1 MHNFF
6 ISFLKSFTNFSL
18 YFLQIPKISTFIA
31 VKKNSSNLFPELFS
45 FSIELSNPTT
55 KHLYFYLG
63 LSYKQ
68 KVLQMKSFL
77 SFLFFSHKDL
87 LTAWDFTLHLT
98 KSIKFNKWNWTA
110 TNSSWQVNITCFVY
124 YTISTEVYY
133 CEAFGK
139 II

>member
-1 MHNFF
+1 MHNFVK
-6 ISFLKSFTNFSL
+6 SFLKSFPNFSL
-18 YFLQIPKISTFIA
+18 YFLQIPTISTYIA
-31 VKKNSSNLFPELFS
+31 VKTNFGNLFPELFS

-63 LSYKQ
+63 LSYNQ
-68 KVLQMKSFL
+68 KILQMKSFL

-87 LTAWDFTLHLT
+87 LTAWDFTPHLT
-98 KSIKFNKWNWTA
+98 KSIKFIKWHWTA

-124 YTISTEVYY
+124 YGISTKVYY